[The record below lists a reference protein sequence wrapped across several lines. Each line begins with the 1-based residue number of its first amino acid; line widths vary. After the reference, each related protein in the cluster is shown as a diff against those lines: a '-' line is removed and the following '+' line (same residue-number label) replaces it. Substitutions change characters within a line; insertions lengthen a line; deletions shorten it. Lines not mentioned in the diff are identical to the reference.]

1 MHHSSLHRMK
11 RFVDLYLGAKRN
23 EKLHILDFG
32 SQVITGESYRKFFTN
47 PNWIYT
53 GVDICAGPNVDCV
66 LKDKYKWKEI
76 PDNGVDVFI
85 SGQAFEHIEYIWL
98 SMLEIGRVLKPGG
111 ITCLLAP
118 SAVGL
123 IHRYPVDCW
132 RIQADGWKA
141 LAKYANLEP
150 IICQTKW
157 EQLPAWVDGS
167 NIWDDCVL
175 IAKKPS

>member
-11 RFVDLYLGAKRN
+11 RFVDLFLASKVN
-23 EKLHILDFG
+23 QKLHIIDFG
-32 SQVITGESYRKFFTN
+32 SQVVSGSSYKPLFSN

-53 GVDICAGPNVDCV
+53 GVDIVPGANVDLV
-66 LKDKYKWKEI
+66 LKEMYKWSEI

-111 ITCLLAP
+111 LTCLLAP

-141 LAKYANLEP
+141 LAKYANLKP
-150 IICQTKW
+150 LVCQTGW
-157 EQLPAWVDGS
+157 EPLPAWADGS
-167 NIWDDCVL
+167 HIWDDCVL
-175 IAKKPS
+175 IATK